1 MIEAKDLRLSYADGG
16 QTVAAVDGVS
26 LEVKPGEFVG
36 LLGPSGSGK
45 SSLLYLLAGLKRPTG
60 GDVLFRGVSLGGLG
74 PDALADL
81 RRASFGFVFQNHFL
95 VNYLTGEEN
104 VRTGGGSPGR
114 AGAAGAKADAA
125 ALLEEL
131 GVGHCRD
138 KFPWQMS
145 AGERQR
151 VAIARAVVHRPEVIF
166 ADEPTASLD
175 RPNAELVKT
184 CLRRATHGGTL
195 FVVTHDES
203 IVQGAKRVI
212 RMRGGKAENLD

>member
-1 MIEAKDLRLSYADGG
+1 MIHAKDVRLSYDDGG
-16 QTVAAVDGVS
+16 STVSAVDGVS
-26 LEVKPGEFVG
+26 LEVRPGEFVG

-45 SSLLYLLAGLKRPTG
+45 SSLLYLMAGLKRPTG
-60 GDVLFRGVSLGGLG
+60 GEVLFRGVSLGGLEV
-74 PDALADL
+74 DALAEL
-81 RRASFGFVFQNHFL
+81 RRKSFGFVFQNHFL

-104 VRTGGGSPGR
+104 VLTGG
-114 AGAAGAKADAA
+114 AGEAGK
-125 ALLEEL
+125 LLEDL
-131 GVGHCRD
+131 GVGHCRG

-151 VAIARAVVHRPEVIF
+151 VAIARAVIHKPEVVF

-184 CLRRATHGGTL
+184 CLRRATEGGTL

-203 IVQGAKRVI
+203 IVQGATRVL
-212 RMRGGKAENLD
+212 RMRAGKADVA

>member
-1 MIEAKDLRLSYADGG
+1 MIQAKDVRLSYADGAA
-16 QTVAAVDGVS
+16 TVAAVDGVS
-26 LEVKPGEFVG
+26 LEVRPGEFVG

-74 PDALADL
+74 PDALAEL

-104 VRTGGGSPGR
+104 VRTGGGG
-114 AGAAGAKADAA
+114 DAA

-131 GVGHCRD
+131 GVGHCRG

-151 VAIARAVVHRPEVIF
+151 VAIARAVAHRPEVIF

-203 IVQGAKRVI
+203 IVQGATRVI

>member
-60 GDVLFRGVSLGGLG
+60 GDVLFRGVSLSGLE
-74 PDALADL
+74 PDALAEL
-81 RRASFGFVFQNHFL
+81 RREKFGFVFQNHFL

-104 VRTGGGSPGR
+104 VRTGG
-114 AGAAGAKADAA
+114 AVEATK
-125 ALLEEL
+125 LLEEL
-131 GVGHCRD
+131 GVGYCRD

-151 VAIARAVVHRPEVIF
+151 VAIARAVAHRPAVVF

-175 RPNAELVKT
+175 RPNAELVKA
-184 CLRRATHGGTL
+184 CLRRATEGGTL

-203 IVQGAKRVI
+203 IVHGATRVL
-212 RMRGGKAENLD
+212 RMRGGRAEA

>member
-1 MIEAKDLRLSYADGG
+1 MIQAKDVRLAYADGAAL
-16 QTVAAVDGVS
+16 VAAVDGVS
-26 LEVKPGEFVG
+26 LDVQPGEFVG

-74 PDALADL
+74 PDALAEL
-81 RRASFGFVFQNHFL
+81 RRANFGFVFQNHFL

-104 VRTGGGSPGR
+104 VRTGGPG
-114 AGAAGAKADAA
+114 DAA

-131 GVGHCRD
+131 GVGHCRG

-151 VAIARAVVHRPEVIF
+151 VAIARAVVHRPAVIF
-166 ADEPTASLD
+166 ADEPTAALD

-203 IVQGAKRVI
+203 IVHGATRVL
-212 RMRGGKAENLD
+212 RMRGGKAAPSDGDGRS